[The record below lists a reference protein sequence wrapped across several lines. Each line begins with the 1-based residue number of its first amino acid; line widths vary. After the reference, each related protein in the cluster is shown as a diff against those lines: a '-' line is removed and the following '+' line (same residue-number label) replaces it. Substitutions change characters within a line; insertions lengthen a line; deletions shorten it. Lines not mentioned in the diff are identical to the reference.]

1 MNKII
6 YTVAAIFSILV
17 TSGCTDFL
25 DKKVL
30 ANATDKTYYN
40 TQYKMQS
47 ALDATYNL
55 LQSDAYNDQEWRFGE
70 AMGDNVFGVDEGRTT
85 QMGQLVNFVF
95 STSNTWILQRWQINY
110 KGIHRANQVIK
121 NINRVKISTDSY
133 SAYEAIRNI
142 YGQAKFLRAMYYFN
156 LVKTFGG
163 VPIRPEVE
171 SVDSLV
177 VPRSTKEECYAYIEK
192 DLREAALMLPSSYA
206 GASDMGKATR
216 GAAVALLMKVLMYEA
231 KPGVLSD
238 KWEEVVKLGK
248 YMIDGTPMT
257 YADMIKW
264 NGNDDW
270 ETIREH
276 LWFKPKAKI
285 IGNATGEH
293 EAPNDLL
300 PAVNNV
306 YSLSYTDY
314 YGNPLHNGDKW
325 SYLFQFYKDGEFCKG
340 SVFEIVFKESADGT
354 EGDNNQGYG
363 LEFFDVGQVKMFSQD
378 ELLDNIFSTGDPRRD
393 FCIHHQTTTF
403 DGENWQGGEGRYVSL
418 KWYTPKKDKPKY
430 GGDNGKNRRVI
441 RFVEVVLIYAEALN
455 ECGAREEALT
465 NLNKCKAQVNTI
477 NGSSNL
483 YKAGGYGFIRDQI
496 WQERRAELAFE
507 WDRYFDLV
515 RTGQVTKV
523 MHAFGVRRTNRRG
536 AFFREGVNEL
546 FPIPQTEVD
555 VSHGVVE
562 QNPGY

>member
-192 DLREAALMLPSSYA
+192 
-206 GASDMGKATR
+206 
-216 GAAVALLMKVLMYEA
+216 
-231 KPGVLSD
+231 
-238 KWEEVVKLGK
+238 
-248 YMIDGTPMT
+248 
-257 YADMIKW
+257 
-264 NGNDDW
+264 
-270 ETIREH
+270 
-276 LWFKPKAKI
+276 
-285 IGNATGEH
+285 
-293 EAPNDLL
+293 
-300 PAVNNV
+300 
-306 YSLSYTDY
+306 
-314 YGNPLHNGDKW
+314 
-325 SYLFQFYKDGEFCKG
+325 
-340 SVFEIVFKESADGT
+340 
-354 EGDNNQGYG
+354 
-363 LEFFDVGQVKMFSQD
+363 
-378 ELLDNIFSTGDPRRD
+378 
-393 FCIHHQTTTF
+393 
-403 DGENWQGGEGRYVSL
+403 
-418 KWYTPKKDKPKY
+418 
-430 GGDNGKNRRVI
+430 
-441 RFVEVVLIYAEALN
+441 
-455 ECGAREEALT
+455 
-465 NLNKCKAQVNTI
+465 
-477 NGSSNL
+477 
-483 YKAGGYGFIRDQI
+483 
-496 WQERRAELAFE
+496 
-507 WDRYFDLV
+507 
-515 RTGQVTKV
+515 
-523 MHAFGVRRTNRRG
+523 
-536 AFFREGVNEL
+536 
-546 FPIPQTEVD
+546 
-555 VSHGVVE
+555 
-562 QNPGY
+562 